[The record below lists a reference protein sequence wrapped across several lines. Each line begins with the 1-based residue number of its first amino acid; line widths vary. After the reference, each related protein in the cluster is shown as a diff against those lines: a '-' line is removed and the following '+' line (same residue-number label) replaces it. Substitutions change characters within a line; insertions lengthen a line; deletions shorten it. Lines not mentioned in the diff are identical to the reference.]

1 MIADQAKVFSPSKV
15 STHTER
21 IEAFWNGK
29 RIYPVTIELDLTQ
42 CCTRAC
48 SECPY
53 SASRAPGYTLELPFL
68 DRLFC
73 ILGPHTPGLIL
84 TGGEP
89 TSVPHYPEALRLARA
104 KGFSEISTIT
114 NGTCL
119 DRVSVQDALLEH
131 ATAVRVSLYDWQ
143 EKDSPSFI
151 RTLQNIEVLRSR
163 IDAERSDLR
172 IGATLLTRSEWIP
185 RSGQAA
191 LAAFQAGAHWVYFHP
206 FCIEWESGRPAK
218 ADQTG
223 ILDFVE
229 SLRAELPPNSN
240 LQVPTAR
247 YLDYPLIF
255 PELHAGHFLL
265 QVGADGVSY
274 AGPECK
280 YEPGYALLDLNE
292 YMKDDFLW
300 HPRRLAGLRAINSS
314 NYRYI
319 GTRHR
324 PPMFSDY
331 LERTRPGT
339 TGAESEGAGAFI
351 NPSLI

>member
-1 MIADQAKVFSPSKV
+1 MTTNQAKVFSPSKIR
-15 STHTER
+15 THADR
-21 IEAFWNGK
+21 IEAFWNGD
-29 RIYPVTIELDLTQ
+29 RIYPVTTELDLTQ
-42 CCTRAC
+42 RCTRAC
-48 SECPY
+48 EECPY

-68 DRLFC
+68 DRLFSV
-73 ILGPHTPGLIL
+73 LGCHTPGLIL

-89 TSVPHYPEALRLARA
+89 TSVPHYPQVLALARA
-104 KGFSEISTIT
+104 KGFKEISTIT

-119 DRVSVQDALLEH
+119 DRGPVQDALLEH
-131 ATAVRVSLYDWQ
+131 ASAVRVSMYDWQ
-143 EKDSPSFI
+143 ERDTPSFLRI
-151 RTLQNIEVLRSR
+151 LRNIDLLRRRIEV
-163 IDAERSDLR
+163 ERSPLQ
-172 IGATLLTRSEWIP
+172 IGATLLTRTEWIP
-185 RSGQAA
+185 RSGPVAVAA
-191 LAAFQAGAHWVYFHP
+191 LEAGVHWVYFHP
-206 FCIEWESGRPAK
+206 FCIAWDSQRPRI

-223 ILDFVE
+223 VLEFFE
-229 SLRAELPPNSN
+229 TLRAKAPSDAN

-247 YLDYPLIF
+247 YLDYPLAF

-265 QVGADGVSY
+265 QVGADGVNY

-280 YEPGYALLDLNE
+280 YEPDYALLDLNQ

-314 NYRYI
+314 NYRFI

-339 TGAESEGAGAFI
+339 AGNGSENPFGFI
-351 NPSLI
+351 HPSLI